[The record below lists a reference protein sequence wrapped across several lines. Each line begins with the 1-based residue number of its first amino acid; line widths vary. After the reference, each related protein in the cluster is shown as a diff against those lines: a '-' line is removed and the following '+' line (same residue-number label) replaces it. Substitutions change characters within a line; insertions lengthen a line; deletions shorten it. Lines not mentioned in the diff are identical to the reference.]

1 MFHKVFHTSF
11 NPANGVII
19 LPKEKKEKHE
29 PTVAPEMDTHSS
41 LEEEPTEEE
50 RERGD
55 YTEVTRLYLDRT
67 PED

>member
-1 MFHKVFHTSF
+1 MPEQKDSEHEH
-11 NPANGVII
+11 
-19 LPKEKKEKHE
+19 EHE
-29 PTVAPEMDTHSS
+29 PTVAPGMDTHNT

-50 RERGD
+50 LSNGD